1 MPLIS
6 GRFLAVLAVPLSQ
19 RGLPVKDWIDGLPV
33 RAEQV
38 LDPSEPL
45 EWDDMVAL
53 LDRAAAQLGGP
64 EQLETLMLG
73 VRPSAAGGLASVF
86 ELMRT
91 PERVYE
97 VLARYV
103 SDHLSPPLHARLET
117 RRFRP
122 IVLDLTLDDDVR
134 ASPAVWYAL
143 LGSLR
148 RGPRDLGLPIPT
160 VTTSFGERHARFE
173 IRLTRRPFFSRL
185 LWVGAFGA
193 SRRLVRE
200 FQEQQLALQQSFND
214 LKRQAEALR
223 ASEAKNFD
231 LVQQLEHVVAE
242 RTSEL
247 ETRGAQLRA
256 LQSQLIRAE
265 RLGAAQEL
273 AGSVAHAINNPLGA
287 LIGRIELMLETADT
301 PDPRVEH
308 MLQISRRIKDVVTR
322 TLQLFRQVELD
333 LTRADPG
340 RMLEDVCAELRPL
353 VNRSGVDLQVKIEPG
368 LPPLDADGALLR
380 AALESLVENAIEV
393 SPQGGTVWLE
403 LGSVPS
409 MQVIEF
415 RIIDTGPG
423 IAPEL
428 REKVLEPFF
437 TTKPGGTG
445 LGLAIARGVIAGHRG
460 RLTLLPRPGGGT
472 IASVELPLSTD
483 ADGVSARAS

>member
-6 GRFLAVLAVPLSQ
+6 GRFLAVLEGPLSE
-19 RGLPVKDWIDGLPV
+19 RGLPVDDWIDGLPV

-38 LDPSEPL
+38 LDPSKPL

-73 VRPSAAGGLASVF
+73 VRPGAAGGLASVL

-97 VLARYV
+97 VIARYL
-103 SDHLSPPLHARLET
+103 SDHLSPPLHVRLET

-122 IVLDLTLDDDVR
+122 IVLDLTLAEDVR
-134 ASPAVWYAL
+134 ASPAVWYAF

-148 RGPRDLGLPIPT
+148 GGPLDLGLPIPS
-160 VTTSFGERHARFE
+160 VTTWFGERHARFE
-173 IRLTRRPFFSRL
+173 IGHTGRPFFSG

-193 SRRLVRE
+193 SRRLVRK
-200 FQEQQLALQQSFND
+200 FQEQQLELQQSFND

-223 ASEAKNFD
+223 ASEAKNSD
-231 LVQQLEHVVAE
+231 LVQQLEHAVAE

-247 ETRGAQLRA
+247 ETRSEQLRA

-273 AGSVAHAINNPLGA
+273 AGSVAHSINNPLGA
-287 LIGRIELMLETADT
+287 LIGQIELMLATADT

-322 TLQLFRQVELD
+322 TLQLFRQVQLD

-340 RMLEDVCAELRPL
+340 RMLEDVCAELRPR
-353 VNRSGVDLQVKIEPG
+353 VDKSGVDLQLKIEPG
-368 LPPLDADGALLR
+368 LPRLDADGALLR
-380 AALESLVENAIEV
+380 AALGSLVENAIEV

-409 MQVIEF
+409 MQVLEF

-445 LGLAIARGVIAGHRG
+445 LGLAIARGVIAGHSG
-460 RLTLLPRPGGGT
+460 RLALLPRPGGGT